1 MWKHDLQW
9 TYKIQ
14 FYYFY
19 DANDYGRSYTNN
31 KLFTAQTYSF
41 SVGIPTYSLFI
52 AVLACSFFLFY
63 GKIIILHVNYLSV
76 LGI

>member
-41 SVGIPTYSLFI
+41 SVGITP
-52 AVLACSFFLFY
+52 
-63 GKIIILHVNYLSV
+63 YL
-76 LGI
+76 LQF